1 MRNLIFSFAFVALI
15 LGSCANTKP
24 CPDNTVKV
32 IKDTIIDTV
41 IIKRIED
48 SLISRSKY
56 IADSLIAENRAL
68 KSQIDSINVVI
79 DTLSKRYLHSK
90 LMIEN
95 ARYYLRITINNSS
108 QDKFLKGWMRRALE
122 I

>member
-1 MRNLIFSFAFVALI
+1 MRNLIFAFAFVALV
-15 LGSCANTKP
+15 LCSCANTKP

-32 IKDTIIDTV
+32 IKDTVIDTA

-48 SLISRSKY
+48 SLIGRSKY
-56 IADSLIAENRAL
+56 IADSLMAENRAL

-95 ARYYLRITINNSS
+95 ARYYLRIAINNSS